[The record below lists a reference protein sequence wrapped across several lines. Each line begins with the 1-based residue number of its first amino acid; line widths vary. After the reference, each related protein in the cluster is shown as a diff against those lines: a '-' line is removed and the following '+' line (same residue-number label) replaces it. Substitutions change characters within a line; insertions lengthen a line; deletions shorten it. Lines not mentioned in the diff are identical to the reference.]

1 MVLVQVTA
9 AQEEGQAIWGDLRER
24 VSTKEPEGGKAG
36 QDPQFRRRGNTS
48 ILEDWESQEKHLW
61 LCWNWYYNT
70 DNFFRVPI
78 FCFLWG
84 TVLALGPEG
93 LHRPE
98 EKFCQE
104 QRHYDCLPRSGF
116 DYELS
121 QWLWNGIFSAW
132 IQEGYMYPEWCLM
145 SYLSSCS
152 IQQTDII
159 NTYKLKFFL
168 MFSSNQ
174 CRYYQINC
182 LKNPHHEENENMSNY
197 LSTM

>member
-1 MVLVQVTA
+1 MVVVQVTA
-9 AQEEGQAIWGDLRER
+9 AQEESQALCGDLRER
-24 VSTKEPEGGKAG
+24 VSTKEPRGGKAG
-36 QDPQFRRRGNTS
+36 QDPQFRQRATLASWRTGSHKRSTCDCTGNDTTTHTIS
-48 ILEDWESQEKHLW
+48 SV
-61 LCWNWYYNT
+61 
-70 DNFFRVPI
+70 FPF

-104 QRHYDCLPRSGF
+104 KRHYDCLPRSGF

-132 IQEGYMYPEWCLM
+132 IQEGCMHPKWCLM

-152 IQQTDII
+152 IQQTDIL
-159 NTYKLKFFL
+159 NTYKLRFFL

-174 CRYYQINC
+174 CRNYQINC
-182 LKNPHHEENENMSNY
+182 LKNPHREENENMSNY